1 MKTIRS
7 SMNSVLKSSNYSW
20 KRLYCQLRHCCF
32 QNSPIPVF
40 FIKMTM
46 KPLFKK
52 YQIEW
57 STSHVLYYNIDRKP
71 ELQSHF
77 LFLSVLLFF
86 ISLFHRTLTPQML
99 ALYANQIV
107 HQICTSNSTKIME

>member
-1 MKTIRS
+1 MEETILPVETMLFSKFSHSSRS
-7 SMNSVLKSSNYSW
+7 L
-20 KRLYCQLRHCCF
+20 L
-32 QNSPIPVF
+32 
-40 FIKMTM
+40 KMTM

-57 STSHVLYYNIDRKP
+57 STSRVLYYNIDRKP

-86 ISLFHRTLTPQML
+86 ISLFHRTLTLQML
-99 ALYANQIV
+99 ALYAHQIV
-107 HQICTSNSTKIME
+107 RQI